1 MTYKDKEKAREA
13 SKERQRRYKAKQ
25 KALLNEGVTEALPQG
40 VTVILKAEQH
50 VGASQIGDVQA
61 LYKETGSKAKP
72 RASDPDVQAIWDKRN
87 AQGQAAYYDE
97 QAKPEDYPQTQRPMR
112 WIETPFWDRP
122 PPIGMGLGG
131 RKEYLLD
138 VDIFYFKAYLGL

>member
-40 VTVILKAEQH
+40 VTEALPQGVTEALPQGVTVILKAEQH

-61 LYKETGSKAKP
+61 LYKEIGSKAKP

-112 WIETPFWDRP
+112 
-122 PPIGMGLGG
+122 
-131 RKEYLLD
+131 
-138 VDIFYFKAYLGL
+138 